1 MIKKENWN
9 YAPRQ
14 QVKQSKKAWAVLG
27 LTNSICKCQDQ
38 WISPK
43 MVLGGPYKSNLC
55 WAAATNTVHSQHLH
69 LVECLYYIG
78 NPKDLLGT
86 QDVFPLLQNKPRWP
100 LPSPHHTHPW
110 TFSSVSGFP
119 SAQNSDPIKPL
130 PNIKEEQNSETAPST
145 DGELKDLI
153 SSQRH
158 PLDGTHPNR
167 GSNKQGT
174 G

>member
-100 LPSPHHTHPW
+100 LPSPHHTPLNFQ
-110 TFSSVSGFP
+110 FSLRTS
-119 SAQNSDPIKPL
+119 KC
-130 PNIKEEQNSETAPST
+130 SE
-145 DGELKDLI
+145 L
-153 SSQRH
+153 R
-158 PLDGTHPNR
+158 
-167 GSNKQGT
+167 SNKTSPKYQGRAKFWDCSQHRWRA
-174 G
+174 